1 MSRQALL
8 PSINDLL
15 AFETAARHGSFTR
28 AAAELNLTQ
37 SAVSRNVRVLEETLG
52 IPLFERVRQ
61 RVVLTAA
68 GAVYMQDAQRILSD
82 LRDATHRAMAF
93 GDLSTVMNVAV
104 LPTFA
109 SRWLVPRLPVF
120 MRRNPDVTINF
131 SARLQPFN
139 FGVEPFDA
147 AIHYG
152 KAAWPGAVMHHLMN
166 ETMVVVASPEYLEDH
181 DIKSPAD
188 LKRATLLHLST
199 RPMAWAD
206 WFEIAGIDGAAGLKG
221 PRYEQF
227 SMLNEAAQA
236 GLGIALLPSMFITD
250 EIDIGDLVAP
260 FDVTLTSENSY
271 YWVVPEE
278 KGGSGA
284 LQDLTQW
291 LLLSANGGGYRPDAT
306 MSRRRPASFVQ
317 ARPGV
322 S

>member
-68 GAVYMQDAQRILSD
+68 GAVYMQDAQRILND

-93 GDLSTVMNVAV
+93 GDLTTVMNIAV

-109 SRWLVPRLPVF
+109 SRWLMPRLPGF
-120 MRRNPDVTINF
+120 MKRNPDVTINF
-131 SARLQPFN
+131 SARLQPFS
-139 FGVEPFDA
+139 FGLEPFDA

-152 KAAWPGAVMHHLMN
+152 KPAWPGGVMHHLMD

-181 DIKSPAD
+181 KIKSPSD

-199 RPMAWAD
+199 RPMAWSD
-206 WFEIAGIDGAAGLKG
+206 WFESAGIDSAAGLKG

-227 SMLNEAAQA
+227 SMLSQAAQA
-236 GLGIALLPSMFITD
+236 GMGIALLPSMFITD
-250 EIDIGDLVAP
+250 EIDVGDLVTP
-260 FDVTLTSENSY
+260 FDISLSSESCY

-291 LLLSANGGGYRPDAT
+291 LLRSTAGSDRRPDTGHRGLAADVGR
-306 MSRRRPASFVQ
+306 SGAP
-317 ARPGV
+317 
-322 S
+322 